1 VRGFTPS
8 IPKSKNTPKLTISGV
23 KVSTEEFIEN
33 ALKNSIRMDLDEDHR
48 QYVAAR
54 ATLTPEQAENL
65 PKIKRTA
72 RYELRLTSE
81 ELNRWKTHARNN
93 GKNLSD
99 WIRSNVGLGAAES
112 HIKKIRQP
120 KHNTP
125 KTDPEV
131 IRELAKIGNNLNQI
145 ARALNICAKD
155 GTPVQTIEVIMLLN
169 SIGSDLRRV
178 LPELPESPSK
188 TRKTPINANGEQI
201 EGGSDAHQIP

>member
-8 IPKSKNTPKLTISGV
+8 IPKSNSTPQLTISGV
-23 KVSTEEFIEN
+23 NVSTEEFIEN

-54 ATLTPEQAENL
+54 ATLTPEQAQNL

-72 RYELRLTSE
+72 RYELRLTPE
-81 ELNRWKTHARNN
+81 ELSRWKAHAKNA

-112 HIKKIRQP
+112 HIKKIRPLKHDIP
-120 KHNTP
+120 KA
-125 KTDPEV
+125 DPEV

-169 SIGSDLRRV
+169 SIGSELRQV
-178 LPELPESPSK
+178 LPKLPESPSK
-188 TRKTPINANGEQI
+188 TRKVPISANGEQI
-201 EGGSDAHQIP
+201 EGF